1 MIHGEPYAI
10 ADIGM
15 RMLAPHELFAAQGF
29 PDGYEIA
36 PAVNG
41 RPLTKT
47 AQIRC
52 AGNSVCPP
60 VAEAIV
66 AAQLRRDPV
75 EVAA

>member
-1 MIHGEPYAI
+1 MT
-10 ADIGM
+10 
-15 RMLAPHELFAAQGF
+15 PHELFAAQGF

-36 PAVNG
+36 PVVNG
-41 RPLTKT
+41 KPLTKT

-66 AAQLRRDPV
+66 TANVRDIAGEERAA
-75 EVAA
+75 